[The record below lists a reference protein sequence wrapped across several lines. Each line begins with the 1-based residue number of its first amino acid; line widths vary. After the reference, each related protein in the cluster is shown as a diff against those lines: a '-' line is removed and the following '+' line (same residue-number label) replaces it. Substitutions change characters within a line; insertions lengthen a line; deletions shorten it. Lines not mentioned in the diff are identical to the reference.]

1 MYNIRKID
9 DDLTFVGVND
19 RRLTLFENVH
29 PLPEGVSYNSYLLK
43 DEKTVLFDTV
53 DWSCGRQFFENV
65 EAALD
70 GRDLDFVV
78 VHHAEPDHAA
88 TLDEILMR
96 YPNARVLCS
105 AKAKTFLEQ
114 FGHHIA
120 DRVDTVKNGDTV
132 SFGKHELTFISAPMV
147 HWPEVL
153 VSFDTTTG
161 TLFSAD
167 AFGSFKTLDGVLFE
181 DEINGA
187 EEIAWLNEARRYYT
201 NIVGK
206 YGKNVQ
212 MLLKKASGL
221 DIKMICPLHGVIWR
235 QDIDRFIEKYDLWSR
250 YEPEHL
256 GVVIACGSMYGN
268 TEQAADILANAL
280 VQRGV
285 KRVRFFDVSKTHPS
299 YVIASIFRYSHLVV
313 ASPTY
318 NLGIYPTVHN
328 LIDDMKNLHIQNRTI
343 SIIENGS
350 WAPKSGSLI
359 AKELEGLDNI
369 TYLGDPI
376 TVKSSVNDET
386 RESLIALAQAIA
398 DDIYAKKN
406 K

>member
-29 PLPEGVSYNSYLLK
+29 PLPAGVSYNSYLLK

-132 SFGKHELTFISAPMV
+132 SFGKHELTFIGAPMV
-147 HWPEVL
+147 YRPAVL

-187 EEIAWLNEARRYYT
+187 
-201 NIVGK
+201 
-206 YGKNVQ
+206 
-212 MLLKKASGL
+212 
-221 DIKMICPLHGVIWR
+221 
-235 QDIDRFIEKYDLWSR
+235 
-250 YEPEHL
+250 
-256 GVVIACGSMYGN
+256 
-268 TEQAADILANAL
+268 
-280 VQRGV
+280 
-285 KRVRFFDVSKTHPS
+285 
-299 YVIASIFRYSHLVV
+299 
-313 ASPTY
+313 
-318 NLGIYPTVHN
+318 
-328 LIDDMKNLHIQNRTI
+328 
-343 SIIENGS
+343 
-350 WAPKSGSLI
+350 
-359 AKELEGLDNI
+359 
-369 TYLGDPI
+369 
-376 TVKSSVNDET
+376 
-386 RESLIALAQAIA
+386 
-398 DDIYAKKN
+398 
-406 K
+406 

>member
-19 RRLTLFENVH
+19 RRLNLFENVH

-43 DEKTVLFDTV
+43 DKKNVLFDTV

-70 GRDLDFVV
+70 GQDLDYIV

-88 TLDEILMR
+88 TLDEILIR
-96 YPNARVLCS
+96 YPKARVLCS

-114 FGHHIA
+114 FGH
-120 DRVDTVKNGDTV
+120 DVTNRVDTVKNGDTV
-132 SFGKHELTFISAPMV
+132 SFGKHELTFIAAPMV
-147 HWPEVL
+147 HWPEVM
-153 VSFDTTTG
+153 VSFDSTTG

-212 MLLKKASGL
+212 MLLKKAAGL

-235 QDIDRFIEKYDLWSR
+235 HDIARFIEKYDLWSR

-256 GVVIACGSMYGN
+256 GVVIACGSMYGD

-299 YVIASIFRYSHLVV
+299 YVIAAIFRYSHLVI

-318 NLGIYPTVHN
+318 NLGIYPPVHN
-328 LIDDMKNLHIQNRTI
+328 LIDDMKNLNIQNRTI
-343 SIIENGS
+343 SIVENGS
-350 WAPKSGSLI
+350 WAIKCGTLI
-359 AKELEGLDNI
+359 GEELEGLSDCSI
-369 TYLGDPI
+369 LGNRV
-376 TVKSSVNDET
+376 TLKSSVSEDN

-406 K
+406 